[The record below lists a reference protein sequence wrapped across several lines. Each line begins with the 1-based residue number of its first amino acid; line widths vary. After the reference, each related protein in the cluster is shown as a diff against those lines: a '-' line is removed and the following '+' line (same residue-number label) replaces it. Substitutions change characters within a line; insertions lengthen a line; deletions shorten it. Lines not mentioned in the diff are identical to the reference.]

1 MNDQRR
7 SRALWFAFSILL
19 LFLLWEAVCRLFA
32 VPAFILPPPSDVFA
46 ALWEQRALLLGKHLW
61 PTLYEVVIGLVA
73 STLFGVTVALAMT
86 MNRTVEKVLY
96 PYVVIS
102 QTIPLIAL
110 SPIFILW
117 FGYDLSG
124 KIAITILYTFFP
136 VVVSTFDGLRSAEPE
151 MIDLL
156 KTMGASRWQI
166 FKKVQIPSALPSFFS
181 GFKVVAT
188 YSVGGAVI
196 GEWLGGNEGL
206 GYFGRRASGNFQAEE
221 LFASILLLS
230 LMGILLFSLAAWLE
244 KRFVRRVERKR

>member
-1 MNDQRR
+1 MTNQST
-7 SRALWFAFSILL
+7 SRALWFALSILV
-19 LFLLWEAVCRLFA
+19 LFLLWEAICRIFS
-32 VPAFILPPPSDVFA
+32 VPAFILPPPSDVLA
-46 ALWEQRALLLGKHLW
+46 ALWQHRDLLLGKHLW
-61 PTLYEVVIGLVA
+61 PTLYEVLVGLVA
-73 STLFGVTVALAMT
+73 STLFGVLVALAMSF
-86 MNRTVEKVLY
+86 NRSLQKIFY

-124 KIAITILYTFFP
+124 KIAITVLYTFFP
-136 VVVSTFDGLRSAEPE
+136 VVVSTFDGLRAAEPE

-156 KTMGASRWQI
+156 RTMGASRGQV
-166 FKKVQIPSALPSFFS
+166 FRNVLIPSALPSFFS

-188 YSVGGAVI
+188 YSVGGAVV

-206 GYFGRRASGNFQAEE
+206 GYFARRASGNFQAAE

-230 LMGILLFSLAAWLE
+230 LLGMLLFWVAALLE
-244 KRFVRRVERKR
+244 RRFVRRVESKN